1 MKKLILEK
9 ITIRLLPGDIVY
21 LCVKPRNSPAEKYDF
36 KFNVI
41 DRVNMFCIFSE
52 LTIKTP

>member
-41 DRVNMFCIFSE
+41 DRVNVLHIF
-52 LTIKTP
+52 

>member
-9 ITIRLLPGDIVY
+9 IAIRLLPGDIVY
-21 LCVKPRNSPAEKYDF
+21 LCVKPCNSPVEKYDF
-36 KFNVI
+36 KSNVI